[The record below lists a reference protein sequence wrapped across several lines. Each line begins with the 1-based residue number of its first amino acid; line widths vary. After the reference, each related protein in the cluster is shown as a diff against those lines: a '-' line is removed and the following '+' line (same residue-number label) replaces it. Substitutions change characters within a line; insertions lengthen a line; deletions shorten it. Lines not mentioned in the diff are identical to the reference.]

1 MTNWTLPTCLAAA
14 AGKVRSFSLLVRQC
28 LFAGPGSVGTAM
40 LLGCAKLGLS
50 LTPWT
55 LPELPCGCVSNLPV
69 GTQVQPSPA
78 LLHPAH
84 ASLQEGEQAG
94 GKEGQVKPEEY
105 LPPRGGPG
113 LQWPTLRQDR
123 YQQGSPG
130 ERGSPWTPELH
141 PLTSRK
147 DKGSRAC
154 LGGPRG
160 HKARLMEVTLEPG
173 ASRAILQEERR
184 AQEGCC
190 GDWRWQNNDG

>member
-1 MTNWTLPTCLAAA
+1 MTNWTLPTRLTAA

-113 LQWPTLRQDR
+113 LQCAYTKAGQVSARI
-123 YQQGSPG
+123 
-130 ERGSPWTPELH
+130 PWGKGV
-141 PLTSRK
+141 PL
-147 DKGSRAC
+147 D
-154 LGGPRG
+154 P
-160 HKARLMEVTLEPG
+160 
-173 ASRAILQEERR
+173 
-184 AQEGCC
+184 
-190 GDWRWQNNDG
+190 